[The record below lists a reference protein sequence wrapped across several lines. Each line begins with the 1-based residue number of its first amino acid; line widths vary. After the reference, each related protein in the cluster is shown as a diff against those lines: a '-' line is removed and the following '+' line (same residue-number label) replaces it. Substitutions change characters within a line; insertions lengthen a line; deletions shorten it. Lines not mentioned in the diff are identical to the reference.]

1 MRQGSRENTSDNKT
15 SSIARRQ
22 YVLRNMDK
30 YIKWSLKTKGYLKYK
45 DLVEQ
50 QNYFKIKVL

>member
-1 MRQGSRENTSDNKT
+1 MYRGNNKNPGDSKGKDVARQ
-15 SSIARRQ
+15 Q